1 MMSLSNRND
10 PAGSVVDLLGS
21 TESTEPV
28 IELQADEVTVA
39 DAASNGTTSA
49 NGNGS
54 APANGN
60 GNGSAPGNGHAPAN
74 GNGHAPANGT
84 GSTEPEPVVAG
95 ARSDAAPQ
103 DATQQTG
110 TQPVGSP
117 PPAASIKPVEWV
129 EPPVPAGHV
138 ASTAASVTADADT
151 HAETDSES
159 GTEQTEAAVDDDTAT
174 DERADADGEPGDV
187 TEPVADDH
195 EGAAIEGL
203 DASPPERGPFR
214 TGFDEVGTGLVDL
227 GRATLGPVRRVAPIR
242 VKRLTDRR
250 LGLAL
255 VLTVVVILAVLAL
268 VITAVSG
275 LLAGPT
281 SVVVVAARSAVITTA
296 PGGVGSLSAAP
307 QHVSTISLNVVGV
320 TSPISVTSVDVVAG
334 QQVTKGQPLLQ
345 LNPVPF
351 EQNEAQ
357 IAATLTQSQQA
368 LASATS
374 AAAGGAGSS
383 SGYLAVQI
391 PTLAGEVALNQQL
404 LAIATGNASAITS
417 PIAGYVSNLR
427 ITPGQV
433 VTPGNT
439 LLQVIDPSQV
449 VVSSGMQLSDLQ
461 SIATGDSATITPTQ
475 LPGVHLTG
483 KVIAVSAL
491 APSGGL
497 QGTVVVSA
505 ANIPGHPV
513 PIGTQT
519 FVSIR
524 SSVHATVSV
533 PSVAVLNAELNPVVA
548 TVKDNKVT
556 FQPVQVG
563 ASNGTRTQILSG
575 LRRGQRV
582 AITNLQDLSNGSQVS
597 VSSGGT

>member
-1 MMSLSNRND
+1 MMSRRNRND

-151 HAETDSES
+151 HAETDSEP